1 MHRLLVTLADARRT
15 ARRTEQLHDRQLAT
29 DADLDAATA
38 GVLVAQ
44 AQLRSGEAQL
54 AQVAASLRQCEVN
67 EQHARIYSPIDG
79 IVISRSVDIGQTV
92 AARMQAPTLFTIAA
106 DLSRLRLK
114 AAVGESDIGL
124 VREGQGV
131 IFHVDAYPGE
141 SFTGAVRQV
150 RLQPTTSQNV
160 VTYTTMIDV
169 PNAGLR
175 LRPGMTATTTIE
187 IARRD
192 GVVRVPNTVLRF
204 RPTTAMFDALGQPR
218 PAGKTTIPGG
228 PAGAGQPAAARQG
241 LAWVWANG
249 RLAPVTIRAGITDGT
264 YTEILEGAPPA
275 DTQLVTTMAAPTATT
290 ASSSVASPLM
300 QQNGPPPGLPPGPP
314 GGPR

>member
-1 MHRLLVTLADARRT
+1 
-15 ARRTEQLHDRQLAT
+15 
-29 DADLDAATA
+29 
-38 GVLVAQ
+38 
-44 AQLRSGEAQL
+44 
-54 AQVAASLRQCEVN
+54 
-67 EQHARIYSPIDG
+67 
-79 IVISRSVDIGQTV
+79 
-92 AARMQAPTLFTIAA
+92 
-106 DLSRLRLK
+106 
-114 AAVGESDIGL
+114 
-124 VREGQGV
+124 
-131 IFHVDAYPGE
+131 
-141 SFTGAVRQV
+141 
-150 RLQPTTSQNV
+150 
-160 VTYTTMIDV
+160 MIDV

-218 PAGKTTIPGG
+218 PAGKTAIPGG
-228 PAGAGQPAAARQG
+228 PAGAGQPAAARHG